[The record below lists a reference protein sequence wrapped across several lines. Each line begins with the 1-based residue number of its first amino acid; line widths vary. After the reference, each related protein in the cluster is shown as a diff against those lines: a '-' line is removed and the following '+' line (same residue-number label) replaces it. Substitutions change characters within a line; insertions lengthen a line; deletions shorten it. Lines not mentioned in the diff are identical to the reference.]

1 MITSWY
7 KNTNSARNANAVSD
21 KYLLVTPTINYAA
34 GFVAAAFAAL
44 PVVFFA
50 VRPAAFPV
58 GLADGPLA
66 APVAAVV
73 FAVEPADGPPAAPVA
88 VAVFVVGQ
96 LAGGQLV
103 APAVVAFV
111 VARLAGGRPVD
122 LAVFV
127 VAPAG
132 VVVFA
137 VRQLAGGRLAAPVVF
152 VVAPAGVAAFAVL
165 KLVAFVAAPGPWLAV
180 VVPLFLP
187 GRYYFVQAVLQQGLV
202 YAGALRAG

>member
-1 MITSWY
+1 MIISWY

-34 GFVAAAFAAL
+34 GFVVAAFAAL

-58 GLADGPLA
+58 GLADGPL
-66 APVAAVV
+66 
-73 FAVEPADGPPAAPVA
+73 AAPVA

-180 VVPLFLP
+180 VVVPLFLP